1 MMRWNHAV
9 RILVAVFTGVLMM
22 VGGLPAFAK
31 SGGRDGKPSGPS
43 HDPEETVVFTLDP
56 STHGNPEGVAFDK
69 RSGAFFVG
77 AVGDGALY
85 RGMLNDPIVTEF
97 IPGESGKSAVGMK
110 VAKGKLYVAGGTT
123 GTLSVYDIATKE
135 RVASFETGGGGFLND
150 LVVTKEGDV
159 FITDSFRPTLWRV
172 TAEQV
177 EAGSGLPEGIP
188 MGPEIEY
195 EAGAF
200 NLNGIVSLRGG
211 KRFIVVQSNNGKLFL
226 IDLKDKAPDGRKIH
240 PIDVEPLVGG
250 DGLLLDRGRLIV
262 VQGNPPTL
270 TFVQLGHGRLR
281 WRVVERRTDPTLRGP
296 STIARAWHLYLV
308 VNADFATSKTP
319 FTVSGIPREE
329 EEDE

>member
-1 MMRWNHAV
+1 MMRLNPTV
-9 RILVAVFTGVLMM
+9 KILMTVFTAALF
-22 VGGLPAFAK
+22 VGEGSPVFAK
-31 SGGRDGKPSGPS
+31 PKPRPD
-43 HDPEETVVFTLDP
+43 HNPNETIVFTLNP

-69 RSGAFFVG
+69 RSSVFFVG
-77 AVGDGALY
+77 ALGDGAIY
-85 RGMLNDPIVTEF
+85 RGTLNDPIVTEF
-97 IPGESGKSAVGMK
+97 IPGESGKSAAGMK
-110 VAKGKLYVAGGTT
+110 VARGRLYVAGGTA
-123 GTLSVYDIATKE
+123 GTLSVYDIGTKALVAT
-135 RVASFETGGGGFLND
+135 FETGGGGFLND

-177 EAGSGLPEGIP
+177 EAGSGTPEGIP
-188 MGPEIEY
+188 VGPEIEY

-200 NLNGIVSLRGG
+200 NLNGIVALRGG
-211 KRFIVVQSNNGKLFL
+211 KRLIVVQTNNGKLFL
-226 IDLKDKAPDGRKIH
+226 IDLKESAPAGRKIR

-281 WRVVERRTDPTLRGP
+281 WKVIERRTDPTLRTP

-308 VNADFATSKTP
+308 VNADFADNTMP
-319 FTVSGIPREE
+319 FTVSGLPVEDDEE
-329 EEDE
+329 E